1 MTAIIIILSIIIVSI
16 IFIYNGIVSLKNNVK
31 NSKSLIEVYLQQRF
45 DLIPNLV
52 EVAKG
57 YVKHESE
64 VLQNIANLRSSYN
77 ATKDSNAMQQL
88 NAEYNNLIGV
98 IEAHPDLKASELF
111 LKLQKAL
118 DKTES
123 ELQAARRIYNID
135 VTKYNTRINMFPFN
149 AFAKMFGFKEETLF
163 QADND
168 ARVDVKF

>member
-1 MTAIIIILSIIIVSI
+1 MQIFIIILITLIVVLAL
-16 IFIYNGIVSLKNNVK
+16 IYNNLINLKNTTK
-31 NSKSLIEVYLQQRF
+31 NSKALIEVYLQQRF

-64 VLQNIANLRSSYN
+64 LLQNIANLRSSYN
-77 ATKDSNAMQQL
+77 TTKDSNAMQQL

-98 IEAHPDLKASELF
+98 IESHPELKASELF

-123 ELQAARRIYNID
+123 ELQAARRIYNLD
-135 VTKYNTRINMFPFN
+135 VTKYNTRISIFPLN
-149 AFAKMFGFKEETLF
+149 LFAKMFGFKEEALF
-163 QADND
+163 QAESND
-168 ARVDVKF
+168 RIDVKF